1 LIVPESQM
9 PISGPKRMSKIS
21 VLYIVDTVG
30 EDAGTERYVVNTL
43 QRLNRDQFH
52 LHLCCLAD
60 SERLRAFQPLAS
72 TAVFPVVSVWT
83 RNGWR
88 QIRALR
94 RYINEN
100 NVDILHAFTPKAT
113 IVGVLAA
120 KRSRAKVIIA
130 SRRNLGYWYTPFHLR
145 LFRYLNRHT
154 TRLLANSERVR
165 QNLIQM
171 EHARPEKIDVL
182 YNGVDM
188 ERFAPKSRS
197 SADVERLGIPPGAP
211 LVGIVANYRPVKD
224 LPLFL
229 RAAAIVSEKV
239 PEAAFLLA
247 GQGPLREELTKLSQE
262 LGIAHKVFFTD
273 GTGSVA
279 DYLARM
285 RVACL
290 SSSSEGFSNAI
301 LEYMAAGLP
310 VVATD
315 VGGNAEAVQD
325 GVTGYIVRDREP
337 ASFATPIV
345 NLLRSDETRSRMAAA
360 ALARCKEK
368 FSMEK
373 AIEELEAYYRNLV
386 EKRR

>member
-1 LIVPESQM
+1 
-9 PISGPKRMSKIS
+9 MSKIS
-21 VLYIVDTVG
+21 VLYIVDSVG

-43 QRLNRDQFH
+43 QRLNREQFH

-60 SERLRAFQPLAS
+60 SDRHRALQPFAS

-83 RNGWR
+83 RNGWQ

-94 RYINEN
+94 RYINQN
-100 NVDILHAFTPKAT
+100 HIDIVHAFTPKAT

-120 KRSRAKVIIA
+120 KRSRARVMIA

-154 TRLLANSERVR
+154 TRLLANSDRVR
-165 QNLIQM
+165 QNLIHM
-171 EHARPEKIDVL
+171 EHARPEQIDVL

-188 ERFAPKSRS
+188 ARFAANSQS
-197 SADVERLGIPPGAP
+197 TTDVDRLGIPPDAP
-211 LVGIVANYRPVKD
+211 VVGIVANYRPVKD

-229 RAAAIVSEKV
+229 RAAAVVSQQV
-239 PEAAFLLA
+239 PEAAFLLV
-247 GQGPLREELTKLSQE
+247 GQGPLRQELGDLSQE
-262 LGIAHKVFFTD
+262 LGIAGKVFFTD
-273 GTGSVA
+273 GIGNVT

-301 LEYMAAGLP
+301 LEYMAASLP

-325 GVTGYIVRDREP
+325 GVTGYIVREREP
-337 ASFATPIV
+337 ASFAMPIIH
-345 NLLRSDETRSRMAAA
+345 LLRSDETRSRMAAES
-360 ALARCKEK
+360 LARCKEK
-368 FSMEK
+368 FSMDK
-373 AIEELEAYYRNLV
+373 AIEELQSYYCNLL
-386 EKRR
+386 EKHR